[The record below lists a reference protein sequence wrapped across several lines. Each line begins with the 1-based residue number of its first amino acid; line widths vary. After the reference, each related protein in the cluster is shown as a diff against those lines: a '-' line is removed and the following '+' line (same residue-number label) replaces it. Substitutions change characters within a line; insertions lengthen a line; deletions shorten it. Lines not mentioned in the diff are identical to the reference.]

1 MDRETKQ
8 ILSPT
13 ERIRRY
19 REIAIL
25 QLKRTVASTPAQR
38 LTRLEEALEFAHRA
52 GAIPS
57 KINSHNQDL
66 PGLETLNE

>member
-19 REIAIL
+19 REIALL

-38 LTRLEEALEFAHRA
+38 LAWLKEALEFAYRA
-52 GAIPS
+52 GAIPQP
-57 KINSHNQDL
+57 I
-66 PGLETLNE
+66 PETTEPLSDVPIP